1 MPPTLPSIAP
11 RLLLIASLLLLLLL
25 FSLRLGETRRVL
37 ESETTS
43 EGRGGRLLLN
53 YTTMDC
59 RGACEERCRASWRFN
74 LCKRACGTCCER
86 CNCVLPGTYGNYDTC
101 PCYAQMT
108 TRGGQ

>member
-1 MPPTLPSIAP
+1 MPPTLPSMAP

-43 EGRGGRLLLN
+43 EGRGGRSLLN

-59 RGACEERCRASWRFN
+59 RGACEEGAGRRGRSTCARGRAGRAARGATACR
-74 LCKRACGTCCER
+74 RALT
-86 CNCVLPGTYGNYDTC
+86 
-101 PCYAQMT
+101 AT
-108 TRGGQ
+108 TTPALAMPK